1 MPDTAATIAAA
12 TAARHHL
19 LFGRRG
25 AGKTALLVEAKR
37 RVEEQGALTLWVN
50 MQPYRWTDQAVTT
63 SALMQQL
70 LELVEV
76 YYREQARSA
85 AGRRNR
91 NPTPYDLRAGLAGE
105 RRR

>member
-1 MPDTAATIAAA
+1 M
-12 TAARHHL
+12 
-19 LFGRRG
+19 
-25 AGKTALLVEAKR
+25 
-37 RVEEQGALTLWVN
+37 TLWVN

-85 AGRRNR
+85 AGRRNQQP
-91 NPTPYDLRAGLAGE
+91 NSLRPQSGVS
-105 RRR
+105 RRTATVSDVRRSCPKCNR